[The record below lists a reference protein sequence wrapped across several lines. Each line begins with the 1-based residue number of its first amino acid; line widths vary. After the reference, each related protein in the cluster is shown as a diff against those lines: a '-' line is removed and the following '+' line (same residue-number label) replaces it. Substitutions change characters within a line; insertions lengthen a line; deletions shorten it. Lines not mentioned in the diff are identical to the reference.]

1 MILYVNLATDG
12 LPALALSVDPPERD
26 LMGRPPRDRGAGIFT
41 RPVIALMVVGG
52 VASAMITF
60 GLYTWARSTDMPLD
74 KAMTMV
80 FATLVL
86 VEFFKAYSFRSDR
99 YSVLDRPFANKWLNR
114 AIVWELLML
123 ALVMNVSF
131 LQDAFGTVSLGL
143 EEWLLVAGLALLIV
157 PVLEVAKWAIR
168 RRGLHDHSP
177 GLGRGGAVARP

>member
-1 MILYVNLATDG
+1 
-12 LPALALSVDPPERD
+12 
-26 LMGRPPRDRGAGIFT
+26 MGRPPRDRGAGIFT

-123 ALVMNVSF
+123 ALVINVPF
-131 LQDAFGTVSLGL
+131 LKDAFGTVSLGI

-157 PVLEVAKWAIR
+157 PVLEAAKWAIR